1 MKSLLECII
10 EIKEQDFFSHQES
23 MEFFNLPSQNCQKNS
38 LWEVFFLNEAFVVY
52 VVLGGA
58 FGGDKKISV

>member
-1 MKSLLECII
+1 
-10 EIKEQDFFSHQES
+10 